1 MIEIHHKKTGEII
14 FQFDGDTLSKADLRG
29 VDLRSANLRDQT
41 FFNTNLSGANLSD
54 ADLTGA
60 RLPYV
65 EFTGADLTAA
75 RLSHT
80 DLQFAN
86 FTDANL
92 TNAYLANAG
101 LLGCHL
107 QGAVMDGV
115 VLSFARVSYTDLSG
129 KNLSGIRARFAAFNH
144 VKMIR
149 TLLTGAVLIG
159 TKFHEC
165 DLTDARMDCGKLSA
179 AVFIGATLQGVDF
192 FKSEFRGTCFMGCAD
207 LHQAIGLA
215 DVRHRMPWRG
225 GIGSSL
231 DVATLRSCVHCLP
244 ESFLQ
249 SLGYEDDEI
258 RVLREL
264 YPETNGSAATR
275 NKT

>member
-1 MIEIHHKKTGEII
+1 MIVIHHKKTGEVV
-14 FQFDGDTLSKADLRG
+14 FQFDGDTLSKADLSG
-29 VDLRSANLRDQT
+29 VDLRSANLRDRT
-41 FFNTNLSGANLSD
+41 FFNTNLSGANLSQ

-65 EFTGADLTAA
+65 DFTGADLTAT

-101 LLGCHL
+101 LLGCRL
-107 QGAVMDGV
+107 QGAVMEGV
-115 VLSFARVSYTDLSG
+115 VLSFARISYGDLSG
-129 KNLSGIRARFAAFNH
+129 KTLSGIRARFADFHH

-149 TLLTGAVLIG
+149 TRLTGAVLIG

-165 DLTDARMDCGKLSA
+165 DLTDASMDYGKLSA
-179 AVFIGATLQGVDF
+179 AVFTGAILQGVDF
-192 FKSEFRGTCFMGCAD
+192 SKSEFRGTCFMGCED

-215 DVRHRMPWRG
+215 DVFHRMPWRG

-231 DVATLRSCVHCLP
+231 DVPTLRSCVHRLP
-244 ESFLQ
+244 DLFLQ
-249 SLGYEDDEI
+249 ALGYEEDEI
-258 RVLREL
+258 RVWREL
-264 YPETNGSAATR
+264 YPESSDSA
-275 NKT
+275 KTPGKT